1 VYERPLGGLDARP
14 RALGEIV
21 RLGDE
26 PPCPRQPQVVAER
39 LEGPNRRLRDRDQ
52 LARGHVGPCK
62 KAQKSP
68 LHECVR
74 SEAIVTGCD
83 RGVQY
88 PDRPAEVA
96 AQALCDS
103 DRGNEADASGIVWR
117 QERDGT
123 REEVDRSRCVGP
135 DERASARSAEPL
147 GGTSGHCPVRVANRS
162 ELGPVAK
169 RLLEVVAHDLLVL
182 SQAFGRSALEP

>member
-1 VYERPLGGLDARP
+1 EKLLAPASCLLGRCRPKHKSDEKVLNDLPLLEWIVRTTRVYERPLGGLDARP

-83 RGVQY
+83 RGV
-88 PDRPAEVA
+88 
-96 AQALCDS
+96 
-103 DRGNEADASGIVWR
+103 
-117 QERDGT
+117 
-123 REEVDRSRCVGP
+123 
-135 DERASARSAEPL
+135 
-147 GGTSGHCPVRVANRS
+147 
-162 ELGPVAK
+162 
-169 RLLEVVAHDLLVL
+169 
-182 SQAFGRSALEP
+182 